1 LIRANRAYKHTG
13 WIRRFILGAFL
24 LLSALPLI
32 AQEVVEVGGTLTE
45 NETWTNDYTYIVT
58 GDLLVPEGLELIIM
72 PGVRVRFHPN
82 TGLFV
87 NLGMIKVLG
96 SYEDLIDTVRFE
108 SYEGQ
113 LWKGIS
119 IIAASGL
126 NNNIIDHVS
135 IDRADIGIDIRS
147 STEVVISN
155 SRIQNG
161 TTNDLRLYNSSGC
174 LIRNNNFLNNGRVSV
189 EIYAT
194 GTGNQSSE
202 NYIGNNLISNSRYT
216 NLMVR
221 FDNSG
226 VCLNN
231 KIENNVIEGAEAGI
245 FIDNS
250 NLNNND
256 VILIRGNV
264 FIGNGNETFGFSIS
278 TGMDSTILRD
288 NIFWQNTTSLQ
299 LRRGKNFLV
308 DNNSFY
314 QNTNNISVEPNAR
327 KSDFTSNTFTGN
339 INHIAKFS
347 DATGKVFQGNNIFNN
362 SQTIGIVR
370 NNTASDLNVA
380 GQYWGTSD
388 TVSIGACLWDKQD
401 EPTLGKLNYRP
412 FATLVDTIAPI
423 SPPYRFIKQLAGGR
437 IKLSWSKNPEEDL
450 AGYAVYQGSFYN
462 YRFSAAP
469 IVTADT
475 FLFISGAQIDHAF
488 GATAFDRG
496 GSGFEQQRTGHESP
510 FAFAV
515 LMPYSGPDTS
525 ICSNIP
531 VYTITQ
537 SNVPFIYDQLT
548 WVTEGDGQFNNPAAL
563 SPNYIP
569 GLGDLARGY
578 VRLGFT
584 VLSNGQQ
591 FTDEF
596 LLTFNTTPEVYAGKD
611 RAIPLLPDYRIENAA
626 ALNFEQL
633 QWTSLGDGFFD
644 NPFELTPVYTFGETD
659 LLQGMVQLILTA
671 SSPCGVVADTVTL
684 HLRNLYSVEG
694 RVLADGIAVPGA
706 AVLAVTAI
714 AEVVMEVVGL
724 TKTDQEGNYRF
735 DSLFA
740 ADYRF
745 YALPDTTDPEGFMPA
760 YYAGK
765 DKWRFAYKLPLVA
778 NTYHVE
784 IELTKQ
790 PVKLPP
796 GLASISGRFELPASF
811 SGLDN
816 YCGPWFSD
824 SQGLYC
830 DGGLSNVTILLYND
844 RYNIPMHYTITD
856 KEGRFSFNELPYG
869 KYIIDAEKSGFE
881 TTASSHIELNREVPV
896 RDDVLLRI
904 GSNLKIEVFVPE
916 KSENKRSLA
925 YPNPADEFLF
935 LNIETSDEP
944 IEQIE
949 IYNAFGQC
957 VIKANS
963 NDFQR
968 SSSGEFMLNTSKLTG
983 GIYLGR
989 SISGTSVKTF
999 NFIIK
1004 H

>member
-1 LIRANRAYKHTG
+1 MYRFNRANTQNT
-13 WIRRFILGAFL
+13 WVRRFILGAFL
-24 LLSALPLI
+24 LLAALPLFS
-32 AQEVVEVGGTLTE
+32 QEVVEVGGTLTE
-45 NETWTNDYTYIVT
+45 NETWTNDYTYVVT

-96 SYEDLIDTVRFE
+96 SYEDVIDTVRFE
-108 SYEGQ
+108 SFEGQ

-126 NNNIIDHVS
+126 YSNIIDHAS

-147 STEVVISN
+147 CTEVVIRN
-155 SRIQNG
+155 CRIQNG

-174 LIRNNNFLNNGRVSV
+174 LIQHNYFSDNGRVSL
-189 EIYAT
+189 EIYST

-202 NYIGNNLISNSRYT
+202 NHVEHNLISESRYT

-221 FDNSG
+221 FENSG

-231 KIENNVIEGAEAGI
+231 KIENNVIQGAEAGI

-264 FIGNGNETFGFSIS
+264 FIGNGNETFGFGIS
-278 TGMDSTILRD
+278 TGMDSTIIRD
-288 NIFWQNTTSLQ
+288 NIFWQNRTSLEF
-299 LRRGKNFLV
+299 RRGKNSMI
-308 DNNSFY
+308 DHNSFY
-314 QNTNNISVEPNAR
+314 QNTNNILVKPTAR
-327 KSDFTSNTFTGN
+327 KSDFTGNTFTGN
-339 INHIAKFS
+339 VNYLAEFN
-347 DATGKVFQGNNIFNN
+347 DATEKVFQGNNIFNN
-362 SQTIGIVR
+362 NLLNGIVR
-370 NNTASDLNVA
+370 NNTSADINVA

-388 TVSIGACLWDKQD
+388 TALIEAYLWDKQD
-401 EPTLGKLNYRP
+401 EPALGKLAYHP
-412 FATLVDTIAPI
+412 YVTEVDTTAPV
-423 SPPYRFIKQLAGGR
+423 SPPNSLIKQLANGR
-437 IKLSWSKNPEEDL
+437 IKLSWNKNPEEDL
-450 AGYAVYQGSFYN
+450 AGYAVYQGAFRN

-469 IVTADT
+469 ITTADT
-475 FLFISGAQIDHAF
+475 FIFIPGSRIEQEF
-488 GATAFDRG
+488 GVTAFDRG

-515 LMPYSGPDTS
+515 LMPYAGPDTVV
-525 ICSNIP
+525 CSNVP
-531 VYTITQ
+531 FFTITQ
-537 SNVPFIYDQLT
+537 SNVPFSFEQLT
-548 WVTEGDGQFNNPAAL
+548 WFTEGDGQFSNPAIL
-563 SPNYIP
+563 SPNYLP
-569 GLGDLARGY
+569 GVGDLVRGY

-584 VLSNGQQ
+584 VISNDEE
-591 FTDEF
+591 FTDDF

-611 RAIPLLPDYRIENAA
+611 RAIPLSPAYKIENAE
-626 ALNFEQL
+626 ALYFEQL
-633 QWTSLGDGFFD
+633 QWSGLGDGSFD
-644 NPFELTPVYTFGETD
+644 NPAQLYPTYTFGGDD
-659 LLQGMVQLILTA
+659 LLKGMVQLILTA
-671 SSPCGVVADTVTL
+671 SSPCGVISDTVTL
-684 HLRNLYSVEG
+684 FIRNLYSVEG
-694 RVLADGIAVPGA
+694 KVLADGVAVPGA

-714 AEVVMEVVGL
+714 ADPVMEVVGL
-724 TKTDQEGNYRF
+724 AKTDQEGNYRF
-735 DSLFA
+735 DALYA

-790 PVKLPP
+790 PVSLPS
-796 GLASISGRFELPASF
+796 GLASISGRFELPASLT
-811 SGLDN
+811 GLNN
-816 YCGPWFSD
+816 YCSPWFSD
-824 SQGLYC
+824 SHALYC

-844 RYNIPMHYTITD
+844 RYNIPMDYTITD
-856 KEGRFSFNELPYG
+856 NEGRFSFNELPYG

-881 TTASSHIELNREVPV
+881 TTVSSHIELNREVPV

-904 GSNLKIEVFVPE
+904 GSNLKIEIFVPE
-916 KSENKRSLA
+916 KPENRRSLV

-944 IEQIE
+944 IDQIE

-957 VIKANS
+957 VINANS

-968 SSSGEFMLNTSKLTG
+968 SSSGEFMLNTSNLTG

-989 SISGTSVKTF
+989 CISGTRVKTF